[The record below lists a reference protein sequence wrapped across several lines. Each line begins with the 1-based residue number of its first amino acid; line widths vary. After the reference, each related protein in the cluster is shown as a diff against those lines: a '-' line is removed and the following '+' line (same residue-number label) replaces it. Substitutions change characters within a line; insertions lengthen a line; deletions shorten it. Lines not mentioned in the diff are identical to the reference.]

1 MAKIPMTFACGLY
14 DRMLALY
21 TGEVQAEG
29 IDLAFLAIDDPR
41 QIFDRMGK
49 NLDFDACEMSSS
61 EVISRYA
68 AGRREMVALPV
79 FPSRVFRHGF
89 ITVNR
94 KAVRTPKELAGK
106 RIGVPLYTQTAAL
119 FIRGLLQDEYD
130 VDLSGVHWVQGATN
144 SAESHGNPSAPPL
157 LKPVSIEQNTS
168 GRSLSE
174 LLETG
179 EIQAILGSGLPVALR
194 TNPDVQRLFPDFHVR
209 ELDYYR
215 RTRIFPIMHLVAIR
229 RDLYEK
235 HPFVATSLYKA
246 MTEAK
251 DIALAKMRDLGA
263 LRYMLP
269 GMPAELDEI
278 DATFGGDP
286 WPYGVEAN
294 RPTLEA
300 LVRYMAEQSLIKAP
314 IPVDELFVPV
324 YRAIAQRTHCR
335 CRSTLRVGWDRKTN
349 PRGDRCRVE
358 TKETILRPGRR
369 NANICAGHLRHPGTD
384 IVAQSLVRSQTPF
397 VCSIARGGI
406 FVTRRMPQHARSARS
421 EPVGRPRLCE
431 LVHRDILAGNL

>member
-1 MAKIPMTFACGLY
+1 MSELSITFACGLY

-21 TGEVQAEG
+21 TGEAKPDG
-29 IDLAFLAIDDPR
+29 IELNFLAIDDPR

-49 NLDFDACEMSSS
+49 NLEFDACEMSSS
-61 EVISRYA
+61 EVFSRYA

-94 KAVRTPKELAGK
+94 KAVKTPKDLEGK

-119 FIRGLLQDEYD
+119 FIRGLLSDEYG
-130 VDLSGVHWVQGATN
+130 VDLSGAHWVQGATN
-144 SAESHGNPSAPPL
+144 SAESHGNPAAPPL
-157 LKPVSIEQNTS
+157 LKPVSIEQNRS

-174 LLETG
+174 LLERG
-179 EIQAILGSGLPVALR
+179 DIQAIIGSGLPDALR
-194 TNPDVQRLFPDFHVR
+194 TNPDVQRLFPDFHAA

-229 RDLYEK
+229 RDVYEK
-235 HPFVATSLYKA
+235 HPFIATSLYQA
-246 MTEAK
+246 MNKAK
-251 DIALAKMRDLGA
+251 DVALEKMRHVGA

-269 GMPAELDEI
+269 GMTAELDEI

-286 WPYGVEAN
+286 WPYGIEPN

-314 IPVDELFVPV
+314 IPIDELFVPI
-324 YRAIAQRTHCR
+324 YGQ
-335 CRSTLRVGWDRKTN
+335 
-349 PRGDRCRVE
+349 
-358 TKETILRPGRR
+358 
-369 NANICAGHLRHPGTD
+369 
-384 IVAQSLVRSQTPF
+384 
-397 VCSIARGGI
+397 
-406 FVTRRMPQHARSARS
+406 
-421 EPVGRPRLCE
+421 
-431 LVHRDILAGNL
+431 

>member
-1 MAKIPMTFACGLY
+1 
-14 DRMLALY
+14 
-21 TGEVQAEG
+21 
-29 IDLAFLAIDDPR
+29 
-41 QIFDRMGK
+41 
-49 NLDFDACEMSSS
+49 
-61 EVISRYA
+61 
-68 AGRREMVALPV
+68 
-79 FPSRVFRHGF
+79 
-89 ITVNR
+89 
-94 KAVRTPKELAGK
+94 
-106 RIGVPLYTQTAAL
+106 
-119 FIRGLLQDEYD
+119 
-130 VDLSGVHWVQGATN
+130 
-144 SAESHGNPSAPPL
+144 
-157 LKPVSIEQNTS
+157 VSIEQNTS

-194 TNPDVQRLFPDFHVR
+194 TNPDVQRLFPDFHAL

-286 WPYGVEAN
+286 WPYGVDAN

-314 IPVDELFVPV
+314 ICVDELFVPV
-324 YRAIAQRTHCR
+324 YGQ
-335 CRSTLRVGWDRKTN
+335 
-349 PRGDRCRVE
+349 
-358 TKETILRPGRR
+358 
-369 NANICAGHLRHPGTD
+369 
-384 IVAQSLVRSQTPF
+384 
-397 VCSIARGGI
+397 
-406 FVTRRMPQHARSARS
+406 
-421 EPVGRPRLCE
+421 
-431 LVHRDILAGNL
+431 